1 MRYVFKILILGESEG
16 ALEYVTRALQD
27 MGENKESYNEWYK
40 EINVLDDICDL
51 EVDVI
56 TDIFSTDLNLEEIIK
71 VSDGIIYFLNP
82 LNIDEFEL
90 FDMYYTIIQ
99 GVQRDIPT
107 TILYYDF
114 TGIIPI
120 STNDLFENIWYNYP
134 NLEVF
139 VNLSPIEFHQVLEC
153 LCLAMIAGD
162 TPLNIE
168 NAWMRFP
175 IFIEL
180 ANMNFTQQNYFYAA
194 QSLRK
199 AADISDIYNSDEY
212 FIRCEQT
219 AYLFSKINLYLEASQ
234 ILEKADRKKSDDFK
248 RIHADKMI
256 IEGNKMFNAKN
267 YDLAASQYEKAA
279 QWALIELGDK
289 ELIQDTFK
297 LGINSWISAC
307 DCEKAFRILDRL
319 SHDEAV
325 KVLVD
330 VAEKI
335 IDSAK
340 FLVSLGNLES
350 AKEQLYFSISIYQRE
365 GLFDELDKITEE
377 LLDVL
382 IKLLEQKIS
391 KRDLYSAK
399 MVHDEIENLWGAY
412 KLEKI
417 NLDKILEKLIKLLID
432 ESNFGLAS
440 ILINKLNSFKLKD
453 KLTEL
458 SIKAEEEMKVSKKR
472 EIEDYIQEGIDIIK
486 DFRKLE
492 LNIIAEMNTKKI
504 EEANKQI
511 AKKNY
516 LDAAKIIKNQSIF
529 IKNIGNEEIYDQM
542 LTKSLDILIEAS
554 KFDAFFEYYS
564 DLTKGMK
571 KKYLKR
577 IFPIFFEKLKELS
590 EAKIFEKKERI
601 FEISNKK
608 FRNEIL
614 YEESKKISQIFI
626 KVIKAEALKIVQNEE
641 DLSGIKKSTDLVNK
655 INDIASSYLDQD
667 KEKISFNKIYKKIA
681 EIYILLE
688 DFSSALTYSDK
699 INNKEYKAEV
709 QKKLERVEALKSK
722 ERLEKV
728 EISIKEVNL
737 TERMSILKK
746 KGRDAL
752 HDRASEL
759 KQRKGLRRAYLQKA
773 LDFVEKKEFDKAVNS
788 YQDSVIRLNR
798 IKKYNLAGVSL
809 AVAGFL
815 LLKDNKIRQMTNLLK
830 EIKRELSDSGKLL
843 LETFSGTLLKF
854 IIDLEKINDTSKL
867 KQAVSFLENL
877 PLFEVEIETLYSY
890 LGKEYKKKGIAE
902 EFKIGLG
909 EIANIRGEIS
919 KISKKFTID
928 KQEVVKRK
936 MMKREYWDKPIN
948 ELSNNKLMEASTHY
962 LESYKK
968 LAEKKLFKHSA
979 IGLIMGSIIL
989 IKEKDF
995 LNAQSIYEVNI
1006 NQLRSLKSELE
1017 SLPEIQM
1024 MNYVFL
1030 AFENYVQDLIKLTL
1044 EVLSENLMLY
1054 EPEIEFLKILS
1065 GGEFVK
1071 KETSTTR
1078 KESGEISKMI
1088 IKLEQIHGALSQKI
1102 GDVISESKELLPK
1115 RKAMKKR
1122 YYKEILALL
1131 KEKSYKKASE
1141 NYFKLAEDFAKKKDY
1156 QNSALIMLLYG
1167 LTSLKA
1173 QSSIGEI
1180 NSKIKL
1186 YLGPLGL
1193 NKKLV
1198 KETFYISLLLFILD
1212 VLKENLNEYKS
1223 KFTPFLEIL
1232 PLFEEEMILI
1242 NINQ

>member
-16 ALEYVTRALQD
+16 AREYVTRALQD
-27 MGENKESYNEWYK
+27 MGEYKESYNEWYK
-40 EINVLDDICDL
+40 TINALDNICDL
-51 EVDVI
+51 EVEVI
-56 TDIFSTDLNLEEIIK
+56 TDIFSTDLDIEETIK

-180 ANMNFTQQNYFYAA
+180 ANMNFNQQNYFYAA

-219 AYLFSKINLYLEASQ
+219 AYLFSKVNLYLEASQ

-248 RIHADKMI
+248 RIYAEKMI

-267 YDLAASQYEKAA
+267 YELAASQYEKAA

-325 KVLVD
+325 KVLVN

-335 IDSAK
+335 IDSTK
-340 FLVSLGNLES
+340 YLVSKGKLES
-350 AKEQLYFSISIYQRE
+350 AKEQLKFSISIYQRE
-365 GLFDELDKITEE
+365 GLFDDLDKFTKE
-377 LLDVL
+377 LQDVL
-382 IKLLEQKIS
+382 IKILEQKIS
-391 KRDLYSAK
+391 ERDLYSTK
-399 MVHDEIENLWGAY
+399 IIYDEIDNLWDSY
-412 KLEKI
+412 SLEKI
-417 NLDKILEKLIKLLID
+417 DLDKILEKLIKLFID
-432 ESNFGLAS
+432 ESIFGLAS
-440 ILINKLNSFKLKD
+440 IFINELNSFKLKE

-458 SIKAEEEMKVSKKR
+458 SIKAEEDKKVLKKK
-472 EIEDYIQEGIDIIK
+472 ELEEYIQEGIDIIK

-492 LNIIAEMNTKKI
+492 LNIIAEMNTKEI
-504 EEANKQI
+504 EKANIQI
-511 AKKNY
+511 AKKNF
-516 LDAAKIIKNQSIF
+516 LDAAKTIKNQSIF
-529 IKNIGNEEIYDQM
+529 LKNIGHDEISDQM
-542 LTKSLDILIEAS
+542 LTRSLDILIEAS
-554 KFDAFFEYYS
+554 KFDDFFEYYS
-564 DLTKGMK
+564 DLTEGMK

-577 IFPIFFEKLKELS
+577 VFPIFFEKLKELS
-590 EAKIFEKKERI
+590 EAKIYEKKERI

-608 FRNEIL
+608 FRNEML
-614 YEESKKISQIFI
+614 YEESKKISGIFI

-641 DLSGIKKSTDLVNK
+641 DLSGIKKSTELVNK
-655 INDIASSYLDQD
+655 VIDTASSYLDQD
-667 KEKISFNKIYKKIA
+667 KEILSFNKIYKKIA
-681 EIYILLE
+681 EIYISLE
-688 DFSSALTYSDK
+688 DLSSALAYSDK
-699 INNKEYKAEV
+699 INKKEYKAEV
-709 QKKLERVEALKSK
+709 QKKIEKVESLLSK
-722 ERLEKV
+722 ERLGRIEDQ
-728 EISIKEVNL
+728 IKEENL
-737 TERMSILKK
+737 TERLSILKK
-746 KGRDAL
+746 KGRDSL

-773 LDFVEKKEFDKAVNS
+773 LDFVEKKEFGKAINL

-798 IKKYNLAGVSL
+798 NKQYNLAGVSL
-809 AVAGFL
+809 AFAGFL

-843 LETFSGTLLKF
+843 LETFSGTLLEF
-854 IIDLEKINDTSKL
+854 IIDIEKLNDESKL
-867 KQAVSFLENL
+867 KQAVSLLENL
-877 PLFEVEIETLYSY
+877 PLFEEEIEVVYSY
-890 LGKEYKKKGIAE
+890 LGKEYKKKGPAE
-902 EFKIGLG
+902 EFTIGLG

-936 MMKREYWDKPIN
+936 MMKRDYWDKPIN
-948 ELSNNKLMEASTHY
+948 ELSTSKLMDASTHY

-968 LAEKKLFKHSA
+968 LAEKKLFKHAA

-995 LNAQSIYEVNI
+995 FNAQSIYED
-1006 NQLRSLKSELE
+1006 QLRSLKSELE

-1044 EVLSENLMLY
+1044 EILSENLMLY
-1054 EPEIEFLKILS
+1054 EQEIEFLTILS
-1065 GGEFVK
+1065 GEEFVK
-1071 KETSTTR
+1071 KETSTIR
-1078 KESGEISKMI
+1078 KGSGDISNMRI
-1088 IKLEQIHGALSQKI
+1088 RLGQIHGALSQKI
-1102 GDVISESKELLPK
+1102 GDVKSEGKELLPK
-1115 RKAMKKR
+1115 RKAMKIR

-1131 KEKSYKKASE
+1131 DQKSYKKASE
-1141 NYFKLAEDFAKKKDY
+1141 NYFKLAEDFAKKKNY
-1156 QNSALIMLLYG
+1156 KISALIMLLYG

-1173 QSSIGEI
+1173 KSSIDEI
-1180 NSKIKL
+1180 NSKIKI
-1186 YLGPLGL
+1186 YLKPLGL

-1198 KETFYISLLLFILD
+1198 KETFYMSLLLFILD
-1212 VLKENLNEYKS
+1212 VLRENLNEYKS
-1223 KFTPFLEIL
+1223 KFPQLLEIL
-1232 PLFEEEMILI
+1232 PLFEEELRLI
-1242 NINQ
+1242 NFNQ

>member
-40 EINVLDDICDL
+40 EINVLDNICDL

-56 TDIFSTDLNLEEIIK
+56 TDIFSTDLDLEEIIK

-219 AYLFSKINLYLEASQ
+219 AYLFSKVNLYLEASQ
-234 ILEKADRKKSDDFK
+234 ILERADRKKSDDFK
-248 RIHADKMI
+248 RIYADKMI
-256 IEGNKMFNAKN
+256 IEGNKMFNAKK
-267 YDLAASQYEKAA
+267 YELAASQYEKAA

-289 ELIQDTFK
+289 ELIQETFK

-319 SHDEAV
+319 SHDEV
-325 KVLVD
+325 IKVLVN

-340 FLVSLGNLES
+340 YLVSLGNLES
-350 AKEQLYFSISIYQRE
+350 AKEQLYFSIAMYQKE
-365 GLFDELDKITEE
+365 GLSDESDKLIEKVQ
-377 LLDVL
+377 DVL

-391 KRDLYSAK
+391 KRELLSAK
-399 MVHDEIENLWGAY
+399 MVYEEIDNLWDSY
-412 KLEKI
+412 KLEKV
-417 NLDKILEKLIKLLID
+417 NLDKILEKLIKSLID
-432 ESNFGLAS
+432 EYVFGLAS
-440 ILINKLNSFKLKD
+440 ILIQELNSFKFKE
-453 KLTEL
+453 KWTEYL
-458 SIKAEEEMKVSKKR
+458 IKAEERQRNIITKEKEKV
-472 EIEDYIQEGIDIIK
+472 ILEGIEFIK
-486 DFRKLE
+486 DFRKFE
-492 LNIIAEMNTKKI
+492 LNIIAEMNTI
-504 EEANKQI
+504 EIEKANIQI
-511 AKKNY
+511 AKKNF

-529 IKNIGNEEIYDQM
+529 LKNVGHDEISDQI
-542 LTKSLDILIEAS
+542 LTRSLDILIEAS
-554 KFDAFFEYYS
+554 KFDDFFEYYS
-564 DLTKGMK
+564 DLTEGMK

-577 IFPIFFEKLKELS
+577 VFPIFFEKLKELS
-590 EAKIFEKKERI
+590 EAKIYEKKERI

-608 FRNEIL
+608 FRNEML
-614 YEESKKISQIFI
+614 YEESKKICGIFI
-626 KVIKAEALKIVQNEE
+626 KIIKAEALKIVQSEE
-641 DLSGIKKSTDLVNK
+641 DLSGIKKSTELVNK
-655 INDIASSYLDQD
+655 VIDIASSYLDQD
-667 KEKISFNKIYKKIA
+667 KEILSFNKIYKKIA
-681 EIYILLE
+681 EIYISLE
-688 DFSSALTYSDK
+688 DLSSALTYSDK
-699 INNKEYKAEV
+699 INKKEIQAQIQKEIEKAE
-709 QKKLERVEALKSK
+709 ALRSK
-722 ERLEKV
+722 ERME
-728 EISIKEVNL
+728 EIGDSIKEKDL
-737 TERMSILKK
+737 TEKLSILKK

-752 HDRASEL
+752 HDRESEL
-759 KQRKGLRRAYLQKA
+759 KQRKALKRAYLQKA
-773 LDFVEKKEFDKAVNS
+773 LDFVEKKEFNKAINS
-788 YQDSVIRLNR
+788 YQDSVIHLNR
-798 IKKYNLAGVSL
+798 NKQYNLAGVSL
-809 AVAGFL
+809 AIAGFL
-815 LLKDNKIRQMTNLLK
+815 LLKDNKIRQITNLLK

-843 LETFSGTLLKF
+843 LETFSGTLLEF
-854 IIDLEKINDTSKL
+854 IIDIEKLNDESKL
-867 KQAVSFLENL
+867 KQAVSLLENL
-877 PLFEVEIETLYSY
+877 PLFEEEIEVVYSY
-890 LGKEYKKKGIAE
+890 LGKEYKKKGPAE
-902 EFKIGLG
+902 EFTIGLG
-909 EIANIRGEIS
+909 EIANIRGEIN

-928 KQEVVKRK
+928 KQEVVKRR
-936 MMKREYWDKPIN
+936 MMKRDYWDKPIN
-948 ELSNNKLMEASTHY
+948 ELSTSKLMDASTHY
-962 LESYKK
+962 LEAYKK
-968 LAEKKLFKHSA
+968 LAEKKLFKHAA

-995 LNAQSIYEVNI
+995 FNAQSIYED
-1006 NQLRSLKSELE
+1006 QLRSLKSELE

-1044 EVLSENLMLY
+1044 KILSENLMLY
-1054 EPEIEFLKILS
+1054 EPEIEFLTILS
-1065 GGEFVK
+1065 GEEFVK
-1071 KETSTTR
+1071 KETSITR
-1078 KESGEISKMI
+1078 KGSGDISKMRI
-1088 IKLEQIHGALSQKI
+1088 RLGQIHGALSQKI
-1102 GDVISESKELLPK
+1102 GDVKSEGKELLPK
-1115 RKAMKKR
+1115 RKAMKNR

-1131 KEKSYKKASE
+1131 DQKSYKKASE

-1156 QNSALIMLLYG
+1156 KISALIMLLYG

-1173 QSSIGEI
+1173 KSSIDEI
-1180 NSKIKL
+1180 NSKIKI
-1186 YLGPLGL
+1186 YLKPLGL

-1198 KETFYISLLLFILD
+1198 KETFYMSLLLFILD
-1212 VLKENLNEYKS
+1212 VLRENLNEYKS
-1223 KFTPFLEIL
+1223 KFTQLLEIL
-1232 PLFEEEMILI
+1232 PLFEEELTLI
-1242 NINQ
+1242 NFNQ

>member
-27 MGENKESYNEWYK
+27 MGENKENYNEWYK
-40 EINVLDDICDL
+40 EINVLDNICDL

-56 TDIFSTDLNLEEIIK
+56 TNIFSTDLDIEEIIK

-139 VNLSPIEFHQVLEC
+139 VNTSPIEFHQVLEC

-219 AYLFSKINLYLEASQ
+219 AYLFSKVNLFLEASQ

-248 RIHADKMI
+248 RIYADKMI

-325 KVLVD
+325 KVLVN

-340 FLVSLGNLES
+340 YLVSLGNLES
-350 AKEQLYFSISIYQRE
+350 AKEQLLFSISIYQKE
-365 GLFDELDKITEE
+365 GLFDELDKFTKK
-377 LLDVL
+377 LQDVL
-382 IKLLEQKIS
+382 IKILEQKIS
-391 KRDLYSAK
+391 KRDLFSAK
-399 MVHDEIENLWGAY
+399 TVYDEIDNLWDSY
-412 KLEKI
+412 TLEKV
-417 NLDKILEKLIKLLID
+417 NLDEILEKLIKLLID
-432 ESNFGLAS
+432 ESIFGLAT
-440 ILINKLNSFKLKD
+440 IIINELNSFKLKD
-453 KLTEL
+453 KLTEEL
-458 SIKAEEEMKVSKKR
+458 IKAEEKWNASKKK
-472 EIEDYIQEGIDIIK
+472 EKEDYIQEGIDIIK
-486 DFRKLE
+486 EFRNLE

-504 EEANKQI
+504 EEANIQV

-529 IKNIGNEEIYDQM
+529 LKNIGHEEISDQI
-542 LTKSLDILIEAS
+542 LTKALDILLDAS
-554 KFDAFFEYYS
+554 RFDEFFDYYS
-564 DLTKGMK
+564 DLTEGMK

-590 EAKIFEKKERI
+590 KAKIYEKKERI

-608 FRNEIL
+608 FRSEML
-614 YEESKKISQIFI
+614 YEESKQISRIFI
-626 KVIKAEALKIVQNEE
+626 KVKKAEALKIVQNEE
-641 DLSGIKKSTDLVNK
+641 DISGIKKSTDLINK
-655 INDIASSYLDQD
+655 INDIASSYLEQD
-667 KEKISFNKIYKKIA
+667 KERINFDKIYKKIA
-681 EIYILLE
+681 EIYIIKE
-688 DFSSALTYSDK
+688 DFNLALTYIDK
-699 INNKEYKAEV
+699 IYNKEIKAEV
-709 QKKLERVEALKSK
+709 QKELDRVETIKRLERRGEVEDHIKKKKLTD
-722 ERLEKV
+722 RL
-728 EISIKEVNL
+728 
-737 TERMSILKK
+737 SILKQ

-773 LDFVEKKEFDKAVNS
+773 LDLVEKKEFNNAVNL
-788 YQDSVIRLNR
+788 YQDSVIHLNR
-798 IKKYNLAGVSL
+798 TKNYNLAGVSL
-809 AVAGFL
+809 AIAGFL

-830 EIKRELSDSGKLL
+830 EIKKELADSGKRL
-843 LETFSGTLLKF
+843 LETYSGTLLEF
-854 IIDLEKINDTSKL
+854 IIDIKKINDESKL
-867 KQAVSFLENL
+867 KEAVSFLENL
-877 PLFEVEIETLYSY
+877 PLFEEEIEVIYSY
-890 LGKEYKKKGIAE
+890 LGKEYKRKE
-902 EFKIGLG
+902 EFIIGLG
-909 EIANIRGEIS
+909 DIANIRGEIS
-919 KISKKFTID
+919 KISKKLTIN
-928 KQEVVKRK
+928 KQDVVKRK
-936 MMKREYWDKPIN
+936 MMKRDYWDKPIK
-948 ELSNNKLMEASTHY
+948 ELSNNKLLDASTHY

-995 LNAQSIYEVNI
+995 FNAKAIYEVNL

-1017 SLPEIQM
+1017 SLPEIQIL
-1024 MNYVFL
+1024 NYVFL
-1030 AFENYVQDLIKLTL
+1030 AFENYKQDLIKLTL

-1054 EPEIEFLKILS
+1054 EQEIEFLTILS
-1065 GGEFVK
+1065 GEEFVK

-1078 KESGEISKMI
+1078 KESGDISKMKI
-1088 IKLEQIHGALSQKI
+1088 RLGQIHGALSQKI
-1102 GDVISESKELLPK
+1102 GDVKSEAKELLPK
-1115 RKAMKKR
+1115 RKAMKRR

-1131 KEKSYKKASE
+1131 DQKSYKKASE

-1173 QSSIGEI
+1173 KSSIDEI
-1180 NSKIKL
+1180 NSKIKI
-1186 YLGPLGL
+1186 YLTPLGL

-1212 VLKENLNEYKS
+1212 VLRENLNEYKF
-1223 KFTPFLEIL
+1223 KFTALLEIL

-1242 NINQ
+1242 NINL